1 MLFRVQRLSR
11 GKKLQFECFLKKFYE
26 YLQVNKK
33 LKKIFTSLQNCL
45 KKRQIN
51 NKVVKKL

>member
-11 GKKLQFECFLKKFYE
+11 GKKLQFECFLKKFYK

-33 LKKIFTSLQNCL
+33 LKKYLQAYKIVL
-45 KKRQIN
+45 KKD
-51 NKVVKKL
+51 KLITKL